1 MTRAPAPASGIAL
14 IHYAMHFVNEHES
27 GPHPLDCVHAVLAS
41 DEIAQQA
48 GFGPHLLAP
57 LQSDPAGVLGR
68 LHDELVERESITPST
83 DRRDSRRTLS
93 DRETAI
99 AVLRAL
105 TLPDADVFIADD
117 VSRPARVQARQTE
130 ICTIEGRAAIAYR
143 RFDADRALAASGHY
157 WRQFLSVLLEFL
169 TDEQSSRRMP
179 SLDELPDDARR
190 ILRLAGEY
198 ERELG
203 ERILGTPPTP
213 ELHIRRDVE
222 DRMLEMIS
230 GAPRTVIVRGEA
242 GSGKSSVLWSL
253 AGQIRSRRHTPV
265 LISATWLIHGANG
278 HRLLDAQA
286 LLGHLVGMR
295 DRSFRPV
302 LLLDTA
308 DLLLHSESLIL
319 ETLDL
324 VTQLESAGIPL
335 LITVRP
341 VEERQLPA
349 AWATMRIDLGGYSD
363 TTELPRALGSLM
375 RRYLPAHD
383 HEGGID
389 LLEAARTR
397 GLPLLEVLRS
407 PFLLRLLFELSAGV
421 LPSTD
426 LDVSAL
432 YERYWQ
438 LRIVSDQRSERYAE
452 NVDLTAVAARLGIL
466 MLADASP
473 AVTWQRAE
481 SALPRVEMPL
491 PLPSG
496 LSPALDSL
504 KHRGVLVGNL
514 TEFRFAH
521 QVLFEFI
528 AAKALLIRDGASA
541 LAQLIAHIED
551 HPHDLFTGAVVE
563 QLLILLARDVH
574 TRRGAS
580 EVVSDLL
587 RSPTASLR
595 SIGMLGW
602 CHVPGTP
609 ISREIVETFDD
620 DTIARLL
627 GHLPQAARDEP
638 GDLLV
643 LLRRLWPT
651 HRAHAH
657 RAFVDCSVRLARR
670 WPDQLSA
677 LVEELDIIGYLVSH
691 QVASLGRPA
700 PAFEL
705 LALIASARPEY
716 ARACILALLRSLPDA
731 TGRVQL
737 LRRVA
742 EIWTALDADDDFA
755 DEVVTA
761 ATATARTFPSLRRD
775 IGVAAGEIV
784 FLQIGRRR
792 NLPPVVT
799 DGEWETFASR
809 AFDRI
814 TSTPPTVRES
824 AELHAIAL
832 HLSGLSPTRNDHARR
847 ILRDLFGREAADGP
861 PHIVGPFLV
870 QILSRDSLAREIA
883 ADLMHVALIDGLPA
897 HSKTQSI
904 SAQRWAIAV
913 RAALADVATPP
924 EVIATVV
931 DGLLPEEPRL
941 WRTPGYLLGA
951 LVPAALAKDER
962 AAAVLHD
969 VERDPRTLVPED
981 GSPSALLDFLQQAPA
996 YLDRD
1001 ERVGQAILSV
1011 ALATRRYGILTMLL
1025 SHAHG
1030 RAAASTRLDDLVR
1043 VTEDGLDAKET
1054 SQLPAASLL
1063 RRLQEVELIDPTAAA
1078 IAEHLAAVRDP
1089 LAKAVVTE
1097 MLPTSVGHRPHEAM
1111 GALGIVH
1118 AEVIEPLRSPARPA
1132 ELTEA
1137 KQRLVDA
1144 GFTAYRT
1151 ILAISG
1157 ARSAWEPL
1165 WELTCEYPL
1174 KGRQIIA
1181 TDRFDHIATYLRTYR
1196 DSSGDAIGTAERL
1209 LEVAIWTAATQSTK
1223 QRRRISEKL
1232 APIARQLVHASEPTP
1247 RRALARAVQQ
1257 MPEHLGHAVIV
1268 STIAAGDHAFVQQL
1282 LDSGTLTGHLANAA
1296 LDRLKGH
1303 REAGFQPMPWLIPGR
1318 R

>member
-1 MTRAPAPASGIAL
+1 MTHAPAPESGIAL

-48 GFGPHLLAP
+48 GFAPHLLAP
-57 LQSDPAGVLGR
+57 LLSDPAGVLGR

-83 DRRDSRRTLS
+83 DRRDSRRALS
-93 DRETAI
+93 DRETSI

-117 VSRPARVQARQTE
+117 ISRPARVQARQTE

-169 TDEQSSRRMP
+169 ADEQSSRRMP
-179 SLDELPDDARR
+179 ALDELPDDARR

-222 DRMLEMIS
+222 DRILEMIS

-278 HRLLDAQA
+278 HRLLDAQD
-286 LLGHLVGMR
+286 LLGQLVGMR

-308 DLLLHSESLIL
+308 DLLLHSENLIL

-383 HEGGID
+383 HEGGTG
-389 LLEAARTR
+389 LLEAAQTR

-452 NVDLTAVAARLGIL
+452 DVDLTAVAARLGIL

-473 AVTWQRAE
+473 AVTRQRVE

-496 LSPALDSL
+496 LSPSLDSL
-504 KHRGVLVGNL
+504 KHRGVLVGSM

-574 TRRGAS
+574 TRRDAS
-580 EVVSDLL
+580 EVVSNLL

-609 ISREIVETFDD
+609 ISHEIVETFDD

-638 GDLLV
+638 DDLLV
-643 LLRRLWPT
+643 LLRRLWPA
-651 HRAHAH
+651 HRDHAH
-657 RAFVDCSVRLARR
+657 RAFVDCCVRLARR

-677 LVEELDIIGYLVSH
+677 LVADLDIIGYLLSH
-691 QVASLGRPA
+691 QVASLGKPA

-705 LALIASARPEY
+705 LALIAPAQPEY

-731 TGRVQL
+731 AGRVQL

-742 EIWTALDADDDFA
+742 EMWTALDAEDDFA

-761 ATATARTFPSLRRD
+761 ATATARSFPSQRRD

-784 FLQIGRRR
+784 FLQVGRRR
-792 NLPPVVT
+792 DLPPVVT
-799 DGEWETFASR
+799 DGEWETFAGR

-814 TSTPPTVRES
+814 TSTSPTVREA

-832 HLSGLSPTRNDHARR
+832 HLSGLSAARYGHARH
-847 ILRDLFGREAADGP
+847 ILNDLFAREASDGP

-870 QILSRDSLAREIA
+870 HILSRDSLSREMA
-883 ADLMHVALIDGLPA
+883 VDLMRVALVDGLPTP
-897 HSKTQSI
+897 SEQSN
-904 SAQRWAIAV
+904 SRQRWAITV

-924 EVIATVV
+924 EVISAVV
-931 DGLLPEEPRL
+931 GGLLPDEPSL
-941 WRTPGYLLGA
+941 WRTPEYLLGA

-969 VERDPRTLVPED
+969 VGRDARTLVPAD
-981 GSPSALLDFLQQAPA
+981 GSPRASLDFLQQAPA

-1001 ERVGQAILSV
+1001 ERVGQAILNV

-1030 RAAASTRLDDLVR
+1030 RAAAGTRLDDLVR
-1043 VTEDGLDAKET
+1043 VIEEGIDAKET

-1063 RRLQEVELIDPTAAA
+1063 RRLQQVGLIDPNTAA

-1089 LAKAVVTE
+1089 LAKAMVTE
-1097 MLPTSVGHRPHEAM
+1097 MLPTSVEHRPHEAVS
-1111 GALGIVH
+1111 ALGIVR
-1118 AEVIEPLRSPARPA
+1118 AEVIDPLRSPARPA

-1144 GFTAYRT
+1144 AFTAYRT

-1157 ARSAWEPL
+1157 ERSAWEPL
-1165 WELTCEYPL
+1165 WQLTCELPL
-1174 KGRQIIA
+1174 KGRQIIE
-1181 TDRFDHIATYLRTYR
+1181 TVRFDHIATYLRTYR
-1196 DSSGDAIGTAERL
+1196 DSSDDAVGTAERL
-1209 LEVAIWTAATQSTK
+1209 LEVAIWTAATQTTK
-1223 QRRRISEKL
+1223 QGRRISEKL
-1232 APIARQLVHASEPTP
+1232 APIARQLVHVSETTP
-1247 RRALARAVQQ
+1247 RRTLARAAQQ

-1268 STIAAGDHAFVQQL
+1268 STIATGDHAFVQQL
-1282 LDSGTLTGHLANAA
+1282 LDSGTLTGRLANAA
-1296 LDRLKGH
+1296 LDRLKGD